1 MYVALENNCNMNI
14 KQKLWIVTELFPPDE
29 TSTSYIMGEIAN
41 AMVQKYK
48 VGVICGP
55 EIYDKRKKVDVNNKF
70 KLDDSIDIYRTEAT
84 DLDKNTMK
92 GKAISFL
99 LMSRRMIALVKKHV
113 HRDDKVLMVTNPA
126 PMVPLMAS
134 LKKKVGFELNILVHD
149 VFPENTRPAGLKLPL
164 YGVFKHIFDRAYSKA
179 DQLIVLGRDMANVL
193 EQKIKDSLK
202 GNVSP
207 KITIIE
213 NWADIDNIKPQPFP
227 EGKII
232 IEYAGNIGRVQGLE
246 NVMDKLPGDVEFH
259 IYGTGAM
266 EEKLKSRKQKNVFFH
281 GPYFRSQQNAIL
293 AACDIALVTLQDGMY
308 GLGVPSKTYN
318 ILASGRPILFLGPK
332 NSEIDLLVRE
342 NGIGYCGWP
351 EKWNKEE
358 LITMG
363 KNSRLLAETKYSER
377 VILDKFLKAI

>member
-1 MYVALENNCNMNI
+1 MENKKI
-14 KQKLWIVTELFPPDE
+14 LWIVTELFPPDE

-41 AMVQKYK
+41 VMVQKYK

-99 LMSRRMIALVKKHV
+99 LMSRRMILLVKKHV
-113 HRDDKVLMVTNPA
+113 QKDDKVLMVTNPA
-126 PMVPLMAS
+126 PMVPLMAR
-134 LKKKVGFELNILVHD
+134 LKKKIGFELNILLHD

-179 DQLIVLGRDMANVL
+179 DQLIVIGRDMAHVL
-193 EQKIKDSLK
+193 ARKIKDSLK
-202 GNVSP
+202 GNIEP

-213 NWADIDNIKPQPFP
+213 NWADIKNIKPQPFP

-246 NVMDKLPGDVEFH
+246 NVMDKLPDDVEFH

-266 EEKLKSRKQKNVFFH
+266 EEKLKSRKQENVFFH
-281 GPYFRSQQNAIL
+281 GPYFRSQQNTVL
-293 AACDIALVTLQDGMY
+293 AACDIALVTLQEGMY

-318 ILASGRPILFLGPK
+318 ILASGRPILFFGPK

-342 NGIGYCGWP
+342 NGIGYCDWP
-351 EKWNKEE
+351 EQWDKEI
-358 LITMG
+358 LIQMG
-363 KNSRLLAETKYSER
+363 EKARLLAETKYSES

>member
-1 MYVALENNCNMNI
+1 MKSNI
-14 KQKLWIVTELFPPDE
+14 QRLWIITELFPPDE

-99 LMSRRMIALVKKHV
+99 LMSRRMILLVKKHV
-113 HRDDKVLMVTNPA
+113 QKDDKVLMVTNPA

-193 EQKIKDSLK
+193 DQKIKDSLK
-202 GNVSP
+202 GNIGP

-213 NWADIDNIKPQPFP
+213 NWADIENIKPQPFP

-246 NVMDKLPGDVEFH
+246 NVMDKLPDDVEFH

-266 EEKLKSRKQKNVFFH
+266 EEKLKSRKQENVFFH
-281 GPYFRSQQNAIL
+281 GPYFRSQQNTIL
-293 AACDIALVTLQDGMY
+293 AACDIALVTLQEGMY

-318 ILASGRPILFLGPK
+318 ILASGRPILFFGPK

-342 NGIGYCGWP
+342 NGIGYCDWP
-351 EKWNKEE
+351 ERWDKKT
-358 LITMG
+358 LIQMG
-363 KNSRLLAETKYSER
+363 EKARLLAETKYSES

>member
-1 MYVALENNCNMNI
+1 MDKNCASI
-14 KQKLWIVTELFPPDE
+14 KNYIQRLWIVTELFPPDE
-29 TSTSYIMGEIAN
+29 TSTSYIMGIIAN
-41 AMVQKYK
+41 AMAQKYK

-55 EIYDKRKKVDVNNKF
+55 EIYDKRKKIDVNNKF
-70 KLDDSIDIYRTEAT
+70 KLDDRIDIYRTEVI

-92 GKAISFL
+92 GKVLSFL
-99 LMSRRMIALVKKHV
+99 LMSGRMIALVKKHV
-113 HRDDKVLMVTNPA
+113 QKDDKVLMVTNPA
-126 PMVPLMAS
+126 PMVPLMAR

-342 NGIGYCGWP
+342 SGIGYCEWP
-351 EKWNKEE
+351 ERWDKKI
-358 LITMG
+358 LIQMG
-363 KNSRLLAETKYSER
+363 KKARLLAETKYSKR

>member
-1 MYVALENNCNMNI
+1 MKSNI
-14 KQKLWIVTELFPPDE
+14 QRLWIITELFPPDE

-99 LMSRRMIALVKKHV
+99 LMSRRMILLVKKHV
-113 HRDDKVLMVTNPA
+113 QKDDKVLMVTNPA

-202 GNVSP
+202 GNIGP

-213 NWADIDNIKPQPFP
+213 NWADIKNIKPQPFP

-246 NVMDKLPGDVEFH
+246 NVMDKLPDDVEFH

-266 EEKLKSRKQKNVFFH
+266 EEKLKSRKQENVFFH
-281 GPYFRSQQNAIL
+281 GPYFRSQQI
-293 AACDIALVTLQDGMY
+293 QY
-308 GLGVPSKTYN
+308 
-318 ILASGRPILFLGPK
+318 
-332 NSEIDLLVRE
+332 
-342 NGIGYCGWP
+342 WP
-351 EKWNKEE
+351 
-358 LITMG
+358 
-363 KNSRLLAETKYSER
+363 R
-377 VILDKFLKAI
+377 VILHL

>member
-1 MYVALENNCNMNI
+1 
-14 KQKLWIVTELFPPDE
+14 
-29 TSTSYIMGEIAN
+29 MGIIAN
-41 AMVQKYK
+41 TMAQKYK

-70 KLDDSIDIYRTEAT
+70 KLDDRIDIYRTEVI

-92 GKAISFL
+92 GKVLSFL
-99 LMSRRMIALVKKHV
+99 LMSGRMIALVKKHV
-113 HRDDKVLMVTNPA
+113 QKDDKVLMVTNPA
-126 PMVPLMAS
+126 PMVPLMAR

-363 KNSRLLAETKYSER
+363 KKSRLLAETKYSER

>member
-1 MYVALENNCNMNI
+1 MSIMENKKI
-14 KQKLWIVTELFPPDE
+14 LWIVTELFPPDE

-41 AMVQKYK
+41 VMVQKYK

-55 EIYDKRKKVDVNNKF
+55 EIYDKRKKVDVNNQF

-99 LMSRRMIALVKKHV
+99 LMSRRMILLVKKHV
-113 HRDDKVLMVTNPA
+113 QKDDKVLMVTNPA
-126 PMVPLMAS
+126 PMVPLMAR
-134 LKKKVGFELNILVHD
+134 LKKKIGFELNILLHD

-179 DQLIVLGRDMANVL
+179 DQLIVIGRDMAHVL
-193 EQKIKDSLK
+193 ARKIKDSLK
-202 GNVSP
+202 GNIEP

-213 NWADIDNIKPQPFP
+213 NWADIKNIKPQPFP

-246 NVMDKLPGDVEFH
+246 NVMDKLPDDVEFH

-266 EEKLKSRKQKNVFFH
+266 EEKLKSRKQENVFFH
-281 GPYFRSQQNAIL
+281 GPYFRSQQNTVL
-293 AACDIALVTLQDGMY
+293 AACDIALVTLQEGMY

-318 ILASGRPILFLGPK
+318 ILASGRPILFFGPK

-342 NGIGYCGWP
+342 NGIGYCDWP
-351 EKWNKEE
+351 EQWDKEI
-358 LITMG
+358 LIQMG
-363 KNSRLLAETKYSER
+363 EKARLLAETKYSES

>member
-1 MYVALENNCNMNI
+1 MQD
-14 KQKLWIVTELFPPDE
+14 KQILWIVTELFPPDE

-48 VGVICGP
+48 VRVICGP

-92 GKAISFL
+92 GKVISFL

-193 EQKIKDSLK
+193 DQKIKDSLK
-202 GNVSP
+202 GNIGP

-213 NWADIDNIKPQPFP
+213 NWADIKNIKPQPFP

-266 EEKLKSRKQKNVFFH
+266 EEKLKSRKQENVFFH
-281 GPYFRSQQNAIL
+281 GPYFRSQQNTVL
-293 AACDIALVTLQDGMY
+293 AACDIALVTLQEGMY

-318 ILASGRPILFLGPK
+318 ILASGRPILFFGPK

-342 NGIGYCGWP
+342 NGIGYCDWP
-351 EKWNKEE
+351 EQWDKET
-358 LITMG
+358 LIQMG
-363 KNSRLLAETKYSER
+363 EKARLLAETKYSES

>member
-1 MYVALENNCNMNI
+1 MSIMENKKI
-14 KQKLWIVTELFPPDE
+14 LWIVTELFPPDE

-41 AMVQKYK
+41 VMVQKYK

-99 LMSRRMIALVKKHV
+99 LMSRRMILLVKKHV
-113 HRDDKVLMVTNPA
+113 QKDDKVLMVTNPA
-126 PMVPLMAS
+126 PMVPLMAR
-134 LKKKVGFELNILVHD
+134 LKKKIGFELNILVHD

-179 DQLIVLGRDMANVL
+179 DQLIVIGRDMAHVL
-193 EQKIKDSLK
+193 ARKIKDSLK
-202 GNVSP
+202 GNIEP

-213 NWADIDNIKPQPFP
+213 NWADIKNIKPQPFP

-246 NVMDKLPGDVEFH
+246 NVMDKLPDDVEFH

-266 EEKLKSRKQKNVFFH
+266 EEKLKSRKQENVFFH
-281 GPYFRSQQNAIL
+281 GPYFRSQQNTVL
-293 AACDIALVTLQDGMY
+293 AACDIALVTLQEGMY

-318 ILASGRPILFLGPK
+318 ILASGRPILFFGPK

-342 NGIGYCGWP
+342 NGIGYCDWP
-351 EKWNKEE
+351 ERWDKEI
-358 LITMG
+358 LIQMG
-363 KNSRLLAETKYSER
+363 EKARLLAETKYSES

>member
-1 MYVALENNCNMNI
+1 MRNNIQC
-14 KQKLWIVTELFPPDE
+14 LWIVTELFPPDE
-29 TSTSYIMGEIAN
+29 TSTSYIMGIIAN
-41 AMVQKYK
+41 TMAQKYK

-70 KLDDSIDIYRTEAT
+70 KLDDRIDIYRTEVI

-92 GKAISFL
+92 GKVLSFL
-99 LMSRRMIALVKKHV
+99 LMSGRMIALVKKHV
-113 HRDDKVLMVTNPA
+113 QKDDKVLMVTNPA
-126 PMVPLMAS
+126 PMVPLMAR

-363 KNSRLLAETKYSER
+363 KKSRLLAETKYSER

>member
-1 MYVALENNCNMNI
+1 MDKNCASI
-14 KQKLWIVTELFPPDE
+14 KNYIQRLWIVTELFPPDE
-29 TSTSYIMGEIAN
+29 TSTSYIMGIIAN
-41 AMVQKYK
+41 IMAQKYK

-55 EIYDKRKKVDVNNKF
+55 EIYDKRKKVDINNKF
-70 KLDDSIDIYRTEAT
+70 KLDDRIDIYRTEVI

-92 GKAISFL
+92 GKVLSFL
-99 LMSRRMIALVKKHV
+99 LMSKRMIALVKKHV
-113 HRDDKVLMVTNPA
+113 HKDDKVLMVTNPA
-126 PMVPLMAS
+126 PMVPLMAR
-134 LKKKVGFELNILVHD
+134 LKRKIGFELNILVHD
-149 VFPENTRPAGLKLPL
+149 VFPENTRPAGLRLPM
-164 YGVFKHIFDRAYSKA
+164 YDICKHIFDKAYAKA
-179 DQLIVLGRDMANVL
+179 NQLIVLGRDMAHVL
-193 EQKIKDSLK
+193 EQKVENSLE
-202 GNVSP
+202 SP
-207 KITIIE
+207 TITIIE

-363 KNSRLLAETKYSER
+363 KKARLLAETKYSER

>member
-1 MYVALENNCNMNI
+1 MSVMGNKKI
-14 KQKLWIVTELFPPDE
+14 LWIVTELFPPDE

-193 EQKIKDSLK
+193 DQKIKDSLK
-202 GNVSP
+202 GNIGP

-213 NWADIDNIKPQPFP
+213 NWADIKNIKPQPFP

-266 EEKLKSRKQKNVFFH
+266 EEKLKSRKQENVFFH
-281 GPYFRSQQNAIL
+281 GPYFRSQQNTVL
-293 AACDIALVTLQDGMY
+293 AACDIALVTLQEGMY

-318 ILASGRPILFLGPK
+318 ILASGRPILFFGPK

-342 NGIGYCGWP
+342 NGIGYCDWP
-351 EKWNKEE
+351 ERWDKET
-358 LITMG
+358 LIQMG
-363 KNSRLLAETKYSER
+363 EKARLLAETKYSES